1 MLKANVPSNVIMF
14 LVGVRVLGGLGVLP
28 ADAGL
33 HVVGDDG
40 AAGHEVEQQR
50 HHQRRHQVRRHR
62 RHPRLHTGARR
73 QGQARLDVAE
83 TGYMVSR
90 ASRFPNFHNHGERS
104 YLGLLLVEST
114 N

>member
-73 QGQARLDVAE
+73 QGQGSLDVAE
-83 TGYMVSR
+83 TGHMVSR
-90 ASRFPNFHNHGERS
+90 ASRFPNFHNHRERS

>member
-1 MLKANVPSNVIMF
+1 MLKANDPSNVIMF

-73 QGQARLDVAE
+73 QGQGSLDVAE

-90 ASRFPNFHNHGERS
+90 ASSEGSRIFTITEKAPTRVGS
-104 YLGLLLVEST
+104 KTLC
-114 N
+114 